1 MTKTIEEMA
10 DIVELQT
17 WASQAVTTSSALK
30 DQLEAALDE
39 EEKAGAEDFAQN
51 ILDEF
56 QYRQKTLGDAYPFKT
71 DGYKLELSHA
81 EPASTTY
88 LFCLG
93 LSVLPSAEI
102 GNDQRSIQFE
112 TVVMNAA
119 RSFFGGK
126 ALRIGAPWQSA
137 EIPSYETLLDKV
149 IDLIPELGGK
159 LKNEAPGGGDAGW
172 DVLVVKGFC
181 DSVFPRFVALGNCA
195 TGRTN
200 WEAKGME
207 TQPGLF
213 WSYFQAQHRS
223 TFITFFAVPFKMDED
238 ARLRKCTDSNLTFD
252 RFRICEHAP
261 TTTTADTAEWLE
273 GQRANALQVPIN

>member
-1 MTKTIEEMA
+1 MKTIEEMA

-17 WASQAVTTSSALK
+17 WASRTVMTSSALK

-39 EEKAGAEDFAQN
+39 EEKPGAEGFAQN

-56 QYRQKTLGDAYPFKT
+56 LYRQQTLGGAYPFKA

-81 EPASTTY
+81 EPANTTY

-93 LSVLPSAEI
+93 LSVLPPSEI
-102 GNDQRSIQFE
+102 GNEQRSVQFE

-119 RSFFGGK
+119 KSFFGGQ
-126 ALRIGAPWQSA
+126 ALRIGAPWQTDD
-137 EIPSYETLLDKV
+137 IPEYSVLLDKV
-149 IDLIPELGGK
+149 IDLIPDLGGK
-159 LKNEAPGGGDAGW
+159 IKNEAPGGGDAGW
-172 DVLVVKGFC
+172 DVLVVKSFC
-181 DSVFPRFVALGNCA
+181 DGEFPRFIALGNCA

-213 WSYFQAQHRS
+213 WSYFQGQHRS
-223 TFITFFAVPFKMDED
+223 TFVTFFAVPFKMDED
-238 ARLRKCTDSNLTFD
+238 ARLRKSTESNLTFD
-252 RFRICEHAP
+252 RLRICEHAP
-261 TTTTADTAEWLE
+261 VTTLANISVWLE
-273 GQRANALQVPIN
+273 GQRENALQIPIN